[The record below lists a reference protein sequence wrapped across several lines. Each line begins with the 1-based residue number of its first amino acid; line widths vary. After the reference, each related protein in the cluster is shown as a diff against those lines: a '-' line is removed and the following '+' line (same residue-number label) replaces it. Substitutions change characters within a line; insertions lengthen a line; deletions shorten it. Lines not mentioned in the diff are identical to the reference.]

1 MTNETNKKRL
11 EVVPSIGCAAFAVV
25 LMLIAYT
32 DFMAPAATDIS
43 DYTCTFYV
51 ASRLMI
57 EGRLAE
63 LYPLP
68 TDTRLEDTAYNKAAH
83 KILPAL
89 PPNVGAAQ
97 FYPPLVPLLFSPLAF
112 LPSKVAL
119 FLFQIVSIAA
129 VALSARL
136 VCAGKSAEVYFF
148 CAFLFTPMIVA
159 IWIGQSDVI
168 IGLFPY
174 TLMYWFLSRNKP
186 ISAGMAASIGF
197 LKANLMIVPGLIA
210 VIFLC
215 RRQWR
220 MFAGV
225 CFGAAIIVLLNL
237 LIFGPSTCKGWL
249 VDVKLME
256 ADFLNPT
263 SGAARHLAASLPR
276 LLIFLAPPAY
286 VASCRIALY
295 LWSAIIGLIGL
306 AACRTLTKESKE
318 DMDIATI
325 AFVTASLLLPLCAAY
340 LFYYDLCVL
349 AVAGMIVFSRTT
361 DNPSWT
367 AFMRRRC
374 LALWII
380 MSIYPFSFILS
391 HNQMM
396 PLVVLI
402 PFAIV
407 YLDLL
412 RFVWLRPA
420 LPVASTADGEN
431 QDVIVPAGEE
441 GA

>member
-1 MTNETNKKRL
+1 
-11 EVVPSIGCAAFAVV
+11 
-25 LMLIAYT
+25 MLIIYT
-32 DFMAPAATDIS
+32 DFMAPAASDLS
-43 DYTCTFYV
+43 DYSCTFYV
-51 ASRLMI
+51 ASHLII

-68 TDTRLEDTAYNKAAH
+68 SDSRLEDTAYNKAAH

-89 PPNVGAAQ
+89 APNVGASQ

-119 FLFQIVSIAA
+119 LLFQIISIAA

-136 VCAGKSAEVYFF
+136 VCAGKSAEGYFF
-148 CAFLFTPMIVA
+148 CTFLFTPMIVA

-168 IGLFPY
+168 IGLLPY
-174 TLMYWFLSRNKP
+174 VLMYWFLSRKKP
-186 ISAGMAASIGF
+186 MSAGLVASIAF

-210 VIFLC
+210 VVFLW

-220 MFAGV
+220 MFAGI
-225 CFGAAIIVLLNL
+225 CAGAAMIVLLNL
-237 LIFGPSTCKGWL
+237 LIFGPSTCKGWI

-256 ADFLNPT
+256 ADFLSPT

-276 LLIFLAPPAY
+276 LLIFLAPPAQ
-286 VASCRIALY
+286 VASLRIVLY
-295 LWSAIIGLIGL
+295 LWSATIGLIGF
-306 AACRTLTKESKE
+306 AACRSLTKESKE
-318 DMDIATI
+318 DVDIASI
-325 AFVTASLLLPLCAAY
+325 AFVTASLLLPLCAVY

-349 AVAGMIVFSRTT
+349 AVAGTIVFSRTSGH
-361 DNPSWT
+361 PSWT

-380 MSIYPFSFILS
+380 MSLYPFSFILS
-391 HNQMM
+391 HNQML
-396 PLVVLI
+396 PLIVLI

-407 YLDLL
+407 YLDML

-420 LPVASTADGEN
+420 VPVASTADGEN
-431 QDVIVPAGEE
+431 QDVIVPPGEG